1 MVKQVLTQNRDNR
14 INMTLIRMVD
24 VFKSFKMG
32 PVNVEVLKGVNME
45 VHAGELT
52 AIVGTSGCGKS
63 TLMNIMGFLDL
74 PGSGKYYFEERET
87 STLND
92 YDLSLIRNRKI
103 GFVFQQF
110 NLLPKLTALENV
122 CVPLVYRGMKQKDQV
137 EKARATLKLVDM
149 DERREHKPS
158 ELSGGQQQRVAIARA
173 LSTDPAI
180 ILADEPTG
188 ALDTK
193 VGQDIMDLFLEL
205 NSKSHITMV
214 IITHD
219 PKIAAQC
226 GRKMSMRDGVML

>member
-1 MVKQVLTQNRDNR
+1 MS
-14 INMTLIRMVD
+14 LIKM
-24 VFKSFKMG
+24 KEIHKAYQMG
-32 PVNVEVLKGVNME
+32 PVQVKVLNGVDLKVES
-45 VHAGELT
+45 GELL

-74 PGSGKYYFEERET
+74 PDSGQYFLEGRET
-87 STLND
+87 SS
-92 YDLSLIRNRKI
+92 LSDQELSIIRNQKI

-122 CVPLVYRGMKQKDQV
+122 CLPLVYRGIREKEQK
-137 EKARATLKLVDM
+137 EKARENLALVDM
-149 DERREHKPS
+149 DERRQHKPS

-173 LSTDPAI
+173 LCGNPAI

-193 VGQDIMDLFLEL
+193 VGQDIMDLFIDL
-205 NSKSHITMV
+205 NSKKNMTII

-226 GRKMSMRDGVML
+226 HRKVHMQDGVIKSRTGSVL